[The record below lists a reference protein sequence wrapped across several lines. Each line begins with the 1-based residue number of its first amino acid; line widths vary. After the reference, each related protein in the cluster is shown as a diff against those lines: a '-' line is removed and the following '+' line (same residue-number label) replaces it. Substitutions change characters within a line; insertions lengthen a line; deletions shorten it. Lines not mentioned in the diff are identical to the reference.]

1 MSVLQTL
8 NTRRTNQPIDTDS
21 LYYVLSSRRRRMTLQ
36 YLSDHN
42 SSQPVTRRTLVSF
55 LEEQGIGRQNA
66 NVSLYQTHLPVLAEH
81 GLIDYN
87 PDRGLLSITELG
99 ATVIILH
106 TYVQYLLKDCE

>member
-8 NTRRTNQPIDTDS
+8 NTRRTNQPIDTDD
-21 LYYVLSSRRRRMTLQ
+21 LYYVLSNRRRRMTLQ

-55 LEEQGIGRQNA
+55 LERQGIGRQNA

-87 PDRGLLSITELG
+87 PDRGLLSITERG
-99 ATVIILH
+99 ATVITLH
-106 TYVQYLLKDCE
+106 AYVQYLRKDCN